1 MFAQTN
7 TRWAPWHV
15 IDGNNK
21 KAARI
26 AALNVV
32 ADALEKAVP
41 MKPPT
46 PSAEIEELARR
57 AFGKDG

>member
-1 MFAQTN
+1 MFAHTN
-7 TRWAPWHV
+7 TRWAPWQV

-26 AALNVV
+26 AALTAI
-32 ADALEKAVP
+32 ADALEKHVP
-41 MKPPT
+41 MKPPK
-46 PSAEIEELARR
+46 PSPEIEELARD

>member
-1 MFAQTN
+1 MFERTN
-7 TRWAPWHV
+7 TRWGPWTV

-26 AALNVV
+26 AALTAV
-32 ADALEKAVP
+32 AGALEAVC
-41 MKPPT
+41 PPR
-46 PSAEIEELARR
+46 PPEADPQVEAIARQ